1 MAVEEERKVSFRIS
15 AEEDE
20 IIKAAA
26 REQGITVSEYV
37 RARVLSDGATSDKGV
52 AETQVSHIERLL
64 RHLVYIT
71 SRTHVAVYAIP
82 ETGGTISTKQLRE
95 IYDGARSAGLE
106 YMADLPERIAKAEA
120 QIASQSR
127 TNKPPEAA

>member
-26 REQGITVSEYV
+26 RDQGISVSEYV

-52 AETQVSHIERLL
+52 AKTRVSHIERLL

-71 SRTHVAVYAIP
+71 SRIHVAVYALP
-82 ETGGTISTKQLRE
+82 EIAGTISSKQLRE
-95 IYDGARSAGLE
+95 IYEGARTAGLE
-106 YMADLPERIAKAEA
+106 YMAELPERMAKAET

-127 TNKPPEAA
+127 TETPTEAA

>member
-26 REQGITVSEYV
+26 REQGISVSEYV
-37 RARVLSDGATSDKGV
+37 RARVLSDGATSDKSV
-52 AETQVSHIERLL
+52 AETRVSHIERLL

-71 SRTHVAVYAIP
+71 SRTHVAVYVIP
-82 ETGGTISTKQLRE
+82 EIAGTISTRQLRE
-95 IYDGARSAGLE
+95 IYEGARTAGLE
-106 YMADLPERIAKAEA
+106 YMADLPERIAKTEA
-120 QIASQSR
+120 QVASQTRSD
-127 TNKPPEAA
+127 NPPEAA

>member
-26 REQGITVSEYV
+26 REQGISVSEYV
-37 RARVLSDGATSDKGV
+37 RARVLSDGAASDKEV
-52 AETQVSHIERLL
+52 AETRVSHIERLL

-82 ETGGTISTKQLRE
+82 ETAGTISTKQLRE
-95 IYDGARSAGLE
+95 IYDGAQTAGLE
-106 YMADLPERIAKAEA
+106 YIADLPERMATAET
-120 QIASQSR
+120 QIASQGR
-127 TNKPPEAA
+127 TLTPPDAA

>member
-26 REQGITVSEYV
+26 REQGISVSEYV
-37 RARVLSDGATSDKGV
+37 RARVLSDGVTSDKGA

-71 SRTHVAVYAIP
+71 SRTHVAVYSIAQ
-82 ETGGTISTKQLRE
+82 TAGTISTEQLRE
-95 IYDGARSAGLE
+95 IYDGARAEGLD
-106 YMADLPERIAKAEA
+106 YMANLAERMAKAEA
-120 QIASQSR
+120 RIASQSR

>member
-26 REQGITVSEYV
+26 REQGISVSEYV
-37 RARVLSDGATSDKGV
+37 RARVLSDRATSDKGA
-52 AETQVSHIERLL
+52 AETRASHIERLL

-82 ETGGTISTKQLRE
+82 ESAGTISSKQLRE
-95 IYDGARSAGLE
+95 IYEGARTAGLE
-106 YMADLPERIAKAEA
+106 YMADLPERMAKAETQTA
-120 QIASQSR
+120 GQSR
-127 TNKPPEAA
+127 SDTPQEAA